1 MARFSSFALCALLFV
16 LAAMAGCLE
25 FDEQTVYVEHDEAG
39 DRLLL
44 IIDYQ
49 GLYETNGH
57 GSAQEDLE
65 EILKAKTVALWSS
78 WPFAF
83 ALEDMRVSLEEM
95 AATEDPELSE
105 PLRLDCLKL
114 LDRVR
119 VLNAGFYADTAA
131 RPCASQV
138 VIIEKVNDTLSLA
151 NRTLNAA
158 IREETARESENQFE
172 QMCRAAAAA
181 DHTWLVLKGHALIAE
196 VPLPESEFEE
206 ARAGL
211 RDELRQ
217 DNEVVQRVV
226 GALLSQP
233 VLFWHEDSMLRVK
246 VGLQAQPSQLAMPCK
261 GDYKP
266 NLGEHITK
274 TYGLHLDD
282 MLARYLLD
290 PEAPTET
297 EQETAARMMA
307 PRLSQRALIR
317 VLTRAL
323 RKGPSEAL
331 SEKLRAIDGAASEGK
346 TDEELL
352 AFWEQWL
359 REQAPAPSKETGAE
373 PVEPASGDGVKGTE

>member
-1 MARFSSFALCALLFV
+1 MARFSSFALCVLLLT

-25 FDEQTVYVEHDEAG
+25 FDEQTIYVEHDEAN

-65 EILKAKTVALWSS
+65 EILRAKTVALWSS
-78 WPFAF
+78 WPFS
-83 ALEDMRVSLEEM
+83 VSLDQLRTDLQEM
-95 AATEDPELSE
+95 AAEESPDLPE
-105 PLRLDCLKL
+105 PVRLDCLKL

-119 VLNAGFYADTAA
+119 VLNAGFYTDAA
-131 RPCASQV
+131 GRPCASQV
-138 VIIEKVNDTLSLA
+138 VIIEKIGDTLPLA
-151 NRTLNAA
+151 NRTLNTA
-158 IREETARESENQFE
+158 IREQAAHESESQPM

-217 DNEVVQRVV
+217 DNEVVRRVV
-226 GALLSQP
+226 NALLSQP

-246 VGLQAQPSQLAMPCK
+246 VGLQAQPSQLAMPSK

-266 NLGEHITK
+266 NLAEHIAK

-290 PEAPTET
+290 PEARAET

-307 PRLSQRALIR
+307 PRLSQRALLR
-317 VLTRAL
+317 VLTRSL
-323 RKGPSEAL
+323 RKAPSEVL
-331 SEKLRAIDGAASEGK
+331 RDKLRALDQTLSEGK

-352 AFWEQWL
+352 AHWEQWL
-359 REQAPAPSKETGAE
+359 REQAAAPSKETDE
-373 PVEPASGDGVKGTE
+373 EPAEAAAEAEEAE